1 MIYISITFS
10 QHQSLDWSHTV
21 GEDAF
26 SWLQTA
32 GEDNI
37 IVEKLEPYEAVLA
50 IEDDIGDNIGYIC
63 AMLMERGILEFNVH
77 VSPTQLAW

>member
-1 MIYISITFS
+1 MTYISITFS
-10 QHQSLDWSHTV
+10 QHQSLDWSHTI

-26 SWLQTA
+26 GWLQTA
-32 GEDNI
+32 EEDNI

-50 IEDDIGDNIGYIC
+50 IEDDIADNIGYIC
-63 AMLMERGILEFNVH
+63 AMLIEHGVVEFNVH

>member
-1 MIYISITFS
+1 MTYISITFS

-26 SWLQTA
+26 GWLQTA
-32 GEDNI
+32 EEDNI

-63 AMLMERGILEFNVH
+63 AMLMEHGILEFNVH

>member
-1 MIYISITFS
+1 MTYISITFS
-10 QHQSLDWSHTV
+10 QHQSLDWSHTI

-26 SWLQTA
+26 DWLQTA

-50 IEDDIGDNIGYIC
+50 IEDDIADNIGYIC
-63 AMLMERGILEFNVH
+63 AMLIEYGVVEFNVH